1 MEILINWF
9 RRKYIKTMH
18 WEYWPIWVVYMP
30 VSFYYIYLSL
40 RAKSFFFFSASN
52 PLIEN
57 GGMFFESKWLIFQQ
71 IPRDLFPTTI
81 FVSPSDSLDLIN
93 SNMLKAKLS
102 FPIIAKPDR
111 GERGWLVKKIYNASE
126 FKEYKEA
133 LNITF
138 LIQSYVNLPVELSVF
153 YYRHPNMNKGI
164 VTSLTFKKLLT
175 ITGNGSNTIK
185 ELICKNERAFLQYQ
199 HLKQFSA
206 LDFNLILEKDRTL
219 EIVPYG
225 NHALG
230 AMFINYN
237 HLITPELVDVFDN
250 ISKRIQGFCFGRYD
264 IRCSSLEDLI
274 QGKNLSILELNGA
287 GAEPAHIYD
296 PNFSFWKAQSVL
308 ADHYRMMFDA
318 AIANHQKGVDYMT
331 YQHFKKVSQLEKK
344 YKKNQLCF

>member
-1 MEILINWF
+1 M
-9 RRKYIKTMH
+9 
-18 WEYWPIWVVYMP
+18 WVVYLP

-71 IPRDLFPTTI
+71 IPRDLFPATI
-81 FVSPSDSLDLIN
+81 FVNPSDSLDLIN

-102 FPIIAKPDR
+102 FPIIVKPDR
-111 GERGWLVKKIYNASE
+111 GERGWLVKKIFNASE
-126 FKEYKEA
+126 LKQYKEA
-133 LNITF
+133 LQITF
-138 LIQSYVNLPVELSVF
+138 LIQSYVDHPVELSVF
-153 YYRHPNMNKGI
+153 YYRHPNMKKGI

-175 ITGNGSNTIK
+175 IKGNGFNTIK

-199 HLKQFSA
+199 HLKQFSS
-206 LDFNLILEKDRTL
+206 LDFNLILENNRTI

-237 HLITPELVDVFDN
+237 HLITPELVDVFDT
-250 ISKRIQGFCFGRYD
+250 ISKKIDGFCYGRYD
-264 IRCSSLEDLI
+264 LRCSSIENLLK
-274 QGKNLSILELNGA
+274 GKDISILELNGA

-296 PNFSFWKAQSVL
+296 PNFSFWNAQIVL
-308 ADHYRMMFDA
+308 AKHYKMMFEA
-318 AIANHQKGVDYMT
+318 AVENHKKGIEYMT
-331 YQHFKKVSQLEKK
+331 YQNFKKVIQLEKK